1 MKNIYMTDISH
12 NYYVDIA
19 KELIVRGSKIKVIE
33 TSPRVEYWPQS
44 LDEFIRVH
52 KPKVVLWD
60 DFNSMEKFLK
70 ILDPDY
76 SFMSYNNMS
85 KLSYYEKMFL
95 MSTDRLSLLPI
106 SQIDRIRLFYRFVG
120 HFYKILKNERI
131 DIVLSFGIPHGLSAL
146 ALFGIAKVIGLKTIF
161 TNPTAVAPELSL
173 IENDIKNT
181 SLDAASLKLKS
192 DVLKNEIDE
201 SIVNEIVE
209 KFRKFDYL
217 SFGNSDINV
226 IKSQRSTLVPFNR
239 HVNFIKKIFSLI
251 LKKPFS
257 EYYNPE
263 FFLKFG
269 IKTRILR
276 VIPLIKYYI
285 QTLFTIN
292 FYNKYATDKCDS
304 GNSLVFFLQFQPE
317 ASTMPQGG
325 IFADQLLALDL
336 ILQAVPKDMTVY
348 VKEHPYMFCQFGQ
361 DAHERSVRF
370 YKYILRDPRVYLVK
384 KNYDS
389 IKLIKKVKYVVSIN
403 GSISMEAIL
412 QGKPCIIFGRHWI
425 DTCAS
430 CFVVDSVETL
440 KKAFNEISKKS
451 PSEVFEDTRNFYDH
465 FRKKVIFAAAY
476 SHTLP
481 FIGND
486 LTYDKSVN
494 NLSNAISKNIGLS

>member
-19 KELIVRGSKIKVIE
+19 KELIVRGNKIKVIE
-33 TSPRVEYWPQS
+33 TSPRVEYWPKS

-146 ALFGIAKVIGLKTIF
+146 ALFGIAQVIGIKTIYIES
-161 TNPTAVAPELSL
+161 AGISPELSL

-181 SLDAASLKLKS
+181 QINSSPKS
-192 DVLKNEIDE
+192 ELQVFDNEKDKNTINEIL
-201 SIVNEIVE
+201 E
-209 KFRKFDYL
+209 KFRKFTY
-217 SFGNSDINV
+217 NSYGTSDV
-226 IKSQRSTLVPFNR
+226 HQTPIKPKNR
-239 HVNFIKKIFSLI
+239 NMQFIKKIFSLI
-251 LKKPFS
+251 LKRPFS

-269 IKTRILR
+269 IKTRILC
-276 VIPLIKYYI
+276 VIPIIKYYI
-285 QTLFTIN
+285 QTLLAIN

-304 GNSLVFFLQFQPE
+304 GNSLALFLHYQPE
-317 ASTMPQGG
+317 ATTMPQGG

-336 ILQAVPKDMTVY
+336 ILQSIPKNMTVY
-348 VKEHPYMFCQFGQ
+348 VKEHPGMFLQFGQ

-370 YKYILRDPRVYLVK
+370 YRHILRDPRVSLVK
-384 KNYDS
+384 ITHDS
-389 IKLIKKVKYVVSIN
+389 QKLIKKVKYVVSIN
-403 GSISMEAIL
+403 GSVSYEAL
-412 QGKPCIIFGRHWI
+412 LSGKPCIIFGRLWI

-430 CFVVDSVETL
+430 CFVVDSVESL
-440 KKAFNEISKKS
+440 KKTFNEISKKS
-451 PSEVFEDTRNFYDH
+451 PSEVFADTCNFFDH
-465 FRKKVIFAAAY
+465 FKKKIIFAAPY
-476 SHTLP
+476 RYMLP
-481 FIGND
+481 LIGNG

-494 NLSNAISKNIGLS
+494 NLSKAIAKNIELS